1 MGRFETGSMDRF
13 KGMPMETQQKGRC
26 PWAGIDPDYV
36 HYHDTEWGVPVHD
49 DTRLFEAL
57 ILDGFQAG
65 LSWLTIL
72 KKRENYRRVFDG
84 FDAQKMAT
92 YGKDKIETLMADS
105 GIVRNR
111 LKIKAAVKNAQ
122 AFLKVCETFSS
133 FDAYLWQ
140 FVKGKIITNRWR
152 SMAQVP
158 AHTPQSAAM
167 SKDLKQR
174 GFSFVGPTICYAFMQ
189 AVGMVNDHL
198 VTCYRHG
205 QVGGK
210 GGRI

>member
-1 MGRFETGSMDRF
+1 M
-13 KGMPMETQQKGRC
+13 KMETKQKRRC
-26 PWAGIDPDYV
+26 PWAGNDPDYI
-36 HYHDTEWGVPVHD
+36 HYHDYEWGVPVHD

-72 KKRENYRRVFDG
+72 KKRDNYRQAFDG
-84 FDAQKMAT
+84 FDATKMVV
-92 YGKDKIETLMADS
+92 YGKDKRKALMADS

-111 LKIKAAVKNAQ
+111 LKINAAIKNAQ
-122 AFLKVCETFSS
+122 AFISVCDTFSS

-140 FVKGKIITNRWR
+140 FVDGKTVVNRWQT
-152 SMAQVP
+152 MDQVP
-158 AHTPQSAAM
+158 AQTPLSAAM

-189 AVGMVNDHL
+189 ATGKINDHL
-198 VTCYRHG
+198 VSCYRYD
-205 QVGGK
+205 QVGDK
-210 GGRI
+210 RGRS